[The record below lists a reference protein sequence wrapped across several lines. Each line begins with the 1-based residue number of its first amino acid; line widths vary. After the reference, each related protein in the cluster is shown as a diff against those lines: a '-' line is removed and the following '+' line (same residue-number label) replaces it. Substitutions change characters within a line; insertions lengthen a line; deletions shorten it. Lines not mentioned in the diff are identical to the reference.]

1 VIKWLMIALALPA
14 HGMLV
19 QTPKGSYDVQPLAGG
34 GFAVYGLSG
43 QGVTTVL
50 PTGGGY
56 TVLSPEGVT
65 NVYEDGST
73 SNPNVVVN
81 PFTLGADPVVPDLK

>member
-1 VIKWLMIALALPA
+1 MIKWIMLAMAFDAQAL
-14 HGMLV
+14 LV
-19 QTPKGSYDVQPLAGG
+19 QGPGGSYDVQPLAGG